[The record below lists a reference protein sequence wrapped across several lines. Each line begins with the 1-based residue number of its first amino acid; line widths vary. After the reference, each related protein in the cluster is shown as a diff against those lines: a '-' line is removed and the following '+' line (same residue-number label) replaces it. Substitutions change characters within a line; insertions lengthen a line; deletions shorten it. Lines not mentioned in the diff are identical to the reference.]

1 VVLVLDVIIDRVCGV
16 DIGKAVLAATVRTPA
31 EGTARK
37 RREETRKFPTFVGDL
52 DRLAQWLTAEGV
64 TVVAMEA
71 TSDYWRP
78 VWWVLEQAGFELV
91 LVNARDVH
99 QLPGR
104 KTDVADSAWLAQ
116 LLECGLLRSSFVPP
130 PEIRELR
137 DLTRYRKR
145 LVQDRTREA
154 QRVEKVLEDSGIKL
168 SSVASSVLT
177 KSARAMIDALIAGER
192 DPKVLAELAQG
203 RMRSKMD
210 ELILAL
216 RGRFTDHHAL
226 LLGVHLDHIDQID
239 AHIATIDARVEA
251 KTAPFDRQLA
261 HLVTMPGIAEVAA
274 RVVIAEIGVDMSI
287 FPTAGHL
294 ASWAGL
300 CPGNNESAGKHRSGH
315 TTHGNPWLA
324 ETLVQAAW
332 AATRHKDSWLRA
344 RYYRLTK
351 RIGRKRAIVAIA
363 HSMLIAIWWMLTED
377 CDYQDLGGDFYD
389 RFNNTEAETRRL
401 VRRLEHLGHHVAL
414 DTTAA

>member
-1 VVLVLDVIIDRVCGV
+1 MDVIIDRVCGI
-16 DIGKAVLAATVRTPA
+16 DIGKAVLAATIRAPA
-31 EGTARK
+31 EGTGRKK

-52 DRLAQWLTAEGV
+52 DRLAEWLTIEGV

-78 VWWVLEQAGFELV
+78 VWWVLEQAGFELI

-130 PEIRELR
+130 PELRELR

-154 QRVEKVLEDSGIKL
+154 QRVEKVLEDTGIKL

-203 RMRSKMD
+203 RMRSKID
-210 ELILAL
+210 ELTLAL
-216 RGRFTDHHAL
+216 RGRFTEHHAL

-251 KTAPFDRQLA
+251 TTGPFDRQLA

-274 RVVIAEIGVDMSI
+274 RVVIAEIGVDMAI

-324 ETLVQAAW
+324 DTLVQAAW
-332 AATRHKDSWLRA
+332 AATRQHDSWLRA
-344 RYYRLTK
+344 RYYRLVK

-389 RFNNTEAETRRL
+389 RFNSTQAETRRL
-401 VRRLEHLGHHVAL
+401 VRRLEHLGHHVTI

>member
-1 VVLVLDVIIDRVCGV
+1 MIIDRVCGI
-16 DIGKAVLAATVRTPA
+16 DIGKAVLAATIRAPA
-31 EGTARK
+31 QGPGRMK

-52 DRLAQWLTAEGV
+52 DRLAEWLTAEEV
-64 TVVAMEA
+64 TAVAMEA

-78 VWWVLEQAGFELV
+78 VWWVLEQAGFELM
-91 LVNARDVH
+91 LVTARDVH

-145 LVQDRTREA
+145 LVQGRTREA
-154 QRVEKVLEDSGIKL
+154 QRVEKVLEDTGIKL

-177 KSARAMIDALIAGER
+177 RSARAMIDALIAGER
-192 DPKVLAELAQG
+192 DPRVLAELAQG
-203 RMRSKMD
+203 RMRSKLD
-210 ELILAL
+210 ELTLAL

-251 KTAPFDRQLA
+251 TIAPFARQLA
-261 HLVTMPGIAEVAA
+261 HLVTVPGIAEVAA
-274 RVVIAEIGVDMSI
+274 RVVIAEIGVDMTI

-332 AATRHKDSWLRA
+332 AATRQQDSWLRA
-344 RYYRLTK
+344 RYYRLVK
-351 RIGRKRAIVAIA
+351 RVGRKRAIVAIA

-377 CDYQDLGGDFYD
+377 CDYQDPGADFYD
-389 RFNNTEAETRRL
+389 RFNNSEAETRRL
-401 VRRLEHLGHHVAL
+401 VRRLEHLGHHVTI

>member
-1 VVLVLDVIIDRVCGV
+1 MDVIIDRVAGV
-16 DIGKAVLAATVRTPA
+16 DIGKAILAATVRVPA
-31 EGTARK
+31 TEGRAK
-37 RREETRKFPTFVGDL
+37 RREVTRKFSTFAADL
-52 DRLAQWLTAEGV
+52 DRLAEWLTVEGV
-64 TVVAMEA
+64 TQVAMEA

-116 LLECGLLRSSFVPP
+116 LVECGLLRSSFVPP

-154 QRVEKVLEDSGIKL
+154 QRVEKVLEDTGIKL

-177 KSARAMIDALIAGER
+177 KSARSMIEALIAGER
-192 DPKVLAELAQG
+192 DPEALAQLAQG
-203 RMRSKMD
+203 RMRSKMP
-210 ELILAL
+210 ELTLAL
-216 RGRFTDHHAL
+216 RGRFSDHHAL
-226 LLGVHLDHIDQID
+226 LLRVHLDHIDQID
-239 AHIATIDARVEA
+239 AHITTIDERIKDRTV
-251 KTAPFDRQLA
+251 PFDRQFR
-261 HLVTMPGIAEVAA
+261 HLLTMPGIAEVAA
-274 RVVIAEIGVDMSI
+274 RVVIAEIGVNMSV

-332 AATRHKDSWLRA
+332 AATRQNDSWLRA
-344 RYYRLTK
+344 RYYRLAR

-363 HSMLIAIWWMLTED
+363 HSMLIAIWWMLNED

-401 VRRLEHLGHHVAL
+401 VRRLEHLGHHVTI

>member
-1 VVLVLDVIIDRVCGV
+1 MEVMTDRVCGV
-16 DIGKAVLAATVRTPA
+16 DIGKVVLAATVRTPV
-31 EGTARK
+31 EGIGGK
-37 RREETRKFPTFVGDL
+37 RREQTRKFPTFAGDL
-52 DRLAQWLTAEGV
+52 DRLAGWLTAEGV
-64 TVVAMEA
+64 TAVAMEA

-104 KTDVADSAWLAQ
+104 KTDVTDSAWLAQ

-154 QRVEKVLEDSGIKL
+154 QRVEKVLEDTGIKL
-168 SSVASSVLT
+168 SAVVSSVLT

-192 DPKVLAELAQG
+192 DPEVLAELAQG
-203 RMRSKMD
+203 RMRSKLG
-210 ELILAL
+210 ELTLAL
-216 RGRFTDHHAL
+216 RGRFRDHHAL
-226 LLGVHLDHIDQID
+226 LLGVHLAHIDQLD
-239 AHIATIDARVEA
+239 QHIATIDARVEA
-251 KTAPFDRQLA
+251 RTAPFARQFA

-274 RVVIAEIGVDMSI
+274 RVVIAEVGVDMSV

-324 ETLVQAAW
+324 DTLVQAAW
-332 AATRHKDSWLRA
+332 AATRQKDSWLRA
-344 RYYRLTK
+344 RYYRLAK
-351 RIGRKRAIVAIA
+351 RVGRKRAIVAIA
-363 HSMLIAIWWMLTED
+363 HSMLIAIWWMLTQD
-377 CDYQDLGGDFYD
+377 CDYHDLGSDFYD

-401 VRRLEHLGHHVAL
+401 LKRLEHLGHHVTI
-414 DTTAA
+414 DTPAA

>member
-1 VVLVLDVIIDRVCGV
+1 MDVITDRVCGV
-16 DIGKAVLAATVRTPA
+16 DIGKAILAATVRTPA
-31 EGTARK
+31 EGSRRK
-37 RREETRKFPTFVGDL
+37 RREETRKFPTFAGEL
-52 DRLAQWLTAEGV
+52 DRLVEWLVGEDV
-64 TVVAMEA
+64 TQVAMEA
-71 TSDYWRP
+71 TGDYWRP

-91 LVNARDVH
+91 LVNARDVR

-154 QRVEKVLEDSGIKL
+154 QRVEKVLEDTGIKL

-192 DPKVLAELAQG
+192 EPGVLAELAKG
-203 RMRSKMD
+203 PMRSKIG
-210 ELILAL
+210 ELTLAL
-216 RGRFTDHHAL
+216 RGRFSDHHAL
-226 LLGVHLDHIDQID
+226 LLGVHLGHIDQID
-239 AHIATIDARVEA
+239 AHISTIDARLEA
-251 KTAPFDRQLA
+251 KTAPFDRQFR
-261 HLVTMPGIAEVAA
+261 HLLTMPGIAEVAA
-274 RVVIAEIGVDMSI
+274 RVVIAEIGVDMAV

-315 TTHGNPWLA
+315 TTHGNPWLS
-324 ETLVQAAW
+324 EMLVQAAW
-332 AATRHKDSWLRA
+332 AATRQKDSWLRA
-344 RYYRLTK
+344 RYYRLAK

-377 CDYQDLGGDFYD
+377 CDYQDLGSDFYD
-389 RFNNTEAETRRL
+389 RFNSTEAETRRL
-401 VRRLEHLGHHVAL
+401 VRRLEHLGHRVAL

>member
-1 VVLVLDVIIDRVCGV
+1 
-16 DIGKAVLAATVRTPA
+16 
-31 EGTARK
+31 
-37 RREETRKFPTFVGDL
+37 
-52 DRLAQWLTAEGV
+52 
-64 TVVAMEA
+64 
-71 TSDYWRP
+71 
-78 VWWVLEQAGFELV
+78 
-91 LVNARDVH
+91 
-99 QLPGR
+99 
-104 KTDVADSAWLAQ
+104 VADSAWLAQ

-154 QRVEKVLEDSGIKL
+154 QRVEKVLEDTGIKL

-203 RMRSKMD
+203 RMRSKID
-210 ELILAL
+210 ELTLAL

-251 KTAPFDRQLA
+251 KTAPFDRQFA
-261 HLVTMPGIAEVAA
+261 HLVTVPGIAEVAA

-300 CPGNNESAGKHRSGH
+300 CPGNNESAGKHRSAH

-332 AATRHKDSWLRA
+332 AATREHDSWLRA
-344 RYYRLTK
+344 RYYRLVK

-363 HSMLIAIWWMLTED
+363 HSILIAIWWMLTED

-401 VRRLEHLGHHVAL
+401 VRRLENLGHHVAL
-414 DTTAA
+414 ETTAA

>member
-1 VVLVLDVIIDRVCGV
+1 MDVIIDRVTGV
-16 DIGKAVLAATVRTPA
+16 DIGKAVLAATVRVPA
-31 EGTARK
+31 TEGRAK
-37 RREETRKFPTFVGDL
+37 RREETRKFPAFAADL
-52 DRLAQWLTAEGV
+52 DRLAEWLAAERV
-64 TVVAMEA
+64 THVAMEA

-104 KTDVADSAWLAQ
+104 KTDVTDSAWLAQ
-116 LLECGLLRSSFVPP
+116 LSECGRLRSSFIPP

-137 DLTRYRKR
+137 DLTRYGKR
-145 LVQDRTREA
+145 LVQDGTREA
-154 QRVEKVLEDSGIKL
+154 QRVEKVLEDTGIKL
-168 SSVASSVLT
+168 SAVASSVLT
-177 KSARAMIDALIAGER
+177 KSARSMLEALIAGER

-203 RMRSKMD
+203 RMRPKVG
-210 ELILAL
+210 ELTLAL
-216 RGRFTDHHAL
+216 RVRFSDHHAVL
-226 LLGVHLDHIDQID
+226 LRVHLDHIDQLD
-239 AHIATIDARVEA
+239 AHIATIDARVKDRA
-251 KTAPFDRQLA
+251 APFDCQLR

-274 RVVIAEIGVDMSI
+274 RVVIAEIGVDMAV

-300 CPGNNESAGKHRSGH
+300 CPGNNESAGKHHSGH

-324 ETLVQAAW
+324 DTLVQAAW

-344 RYYRLTK
+344 RYYRLAK
-351 RIGRKRAIVAIA
+351 RIGRKRAIIAIA
-363 HSMLIAIWWMLTED
+363 HSMLIAIWWMPTED
-377 CDYQDLGGDFYD
+377 CDYRDLGDNFYD

-401 VRRLEHLGHHVAL
+401 VRRLEHLGHHVAIN
-414 DTTAA
+414 TAAA

>member
-1 VVLVLDVIIDRVCGV
+1 MDVIIDRVCGI
-16 DIGKAVLAATVRTPA
+16 DIGKAVLAATIRAPA
-31 EGTARK
+31 QGPGRKK

-52 DRLAQWLTAEGV
+52 DRLAEWLTAEEV
-64 TVVAMEA
+64 TAVAMEA

-78 VWWVLEQAGFELV
+78 VWWVLEQAGFELM

-154 QRVEKVLEDSGIKL
+154 QRVEKVLEDTGIKL

-177 KSARAMIDALIAGER
+177 RSARAMIDALIAGER
-192 DPKVLAELAQG
+192 DPRVLAELAQG
-203 RMRSKMD
+203 RMRSKLD
-210 ELILAL
+210 ELTLAL

-251 KTAPFDRQLA
+251 RTAPFDRQLA

-274 RVVIAEIGVDMSI
+274 RVVIAEIGVDMTI

-294 ASWAGL
+294 TSWAGL

-332 AATRHKDSWLRA
+332 AATRQQDSWLRA
-344 RYYRLTK
+344 RYYRLVK
-351 RIGRKRAIVAIA
+351 RVGRKRAIVAIA

-377 CDYQDLGGDFYD
+377 CDYQDLGADFYN

-401 VRRLEHLGHHVAL
+401 VRRLEHLGHHVTL
-414 DTTAA
+414 DPAAA

>member
-1 VVLVLDVIIDRVCGV
+1 MDVIIDRVCGI
-16 DIGKAVLAATVRTPA
+16 DIGKAVLAATIRAPA
-31 EGTARK
+31 EGTGRKK

-52 DRLAQWLTAEGV
+52 DRLAEWLTIEGV

-78 VWWVLEQAGFELV
+78 VWWVLEQAGFELM

-130 PEIRELR
+130 PELRELR

-154 QRVEKVLEDSGIKL
+154 QRVEKVLEDTGIKL

-203 RMRSKMD
+203 RMRSKID
-210 ELILAL
+210 ELTLAL
-216 RGRFTDHHAL
+216 RGRFTEHHAL

-251 KTAPFDRQLA
+251 TTGPFDRQLA

-274 RVVIAEIGVDMSI
+274 RVVIAEIGVDMAI

-324 ETLVQAAW
+324 DTLVQAAW
-332 AATRHKDSWLRA
+332 AATRQHDSWLRA
-344 RYYRLTK
+344 RYYRLVK

-389 RFNNTEAETRRL
+389 RFNSTQAETRRL
-401 VRRLEHLGHHVAL
+401 VRRLEHLGHHVTI

>member
-1 VVLVLDVIIDRVCGV
+1 MDVIIDRVAGI
-16 DIGKAVLAATVRTPA
+16 DIGKAVLAATIRGPGA
-31 EGTARK
+31 EGRRR
-37 RREETRKFPTFVGDL
+37 RREETRKFPTFADDL
-52 DRLAQWLTAEGV
+52 DRLVEWLGSEGV
-64 TVVAMEA
+64 THVAMEA

-78 VWWVLEQAGFELV
+78 VWWVLEQAGFELL

-116 LLECGLLRSSFVPP
+116 LLECGLLRSSFIPP

-154 QRVEKVLEDSGIKL
+154 QRVEKVLEDTGIKL

-177 KSARAMIDALIAGER
+177 KSARSMIEALIAGER
-192 DPKVLAELAQG
+192 DPEVLAQLAQG
-203 RMRSKMD
+203 RMRAKLD
-210 ELILAL
+210 ELTLAL
-216 RGRFTDHHAL
+216 RGRFSDHHAML
-226 LLGVHLDHIDQID
+226 LRVHLDHIDQLE
-239 AHIATIDARVEA
+239 AHVGTLDARIEA
-251 KTAPFDRQLA
+251 KTVPFDRQIR
-261 HLVTMPGIAEVAA
+261 HLITMPGLGEVAA
-274 RVVIAEIGVDMSI
+274 RVVVAEIGVDMSV

-315 TTHGNPWLA
+315 TTHGNPWLS
-324 ETLVQAAW
+324 EILVQAAW
-332 AATRHKDSWLRA
+332 AATRQKDSWFRA
-344 RYYRLTK
+344 RYYRLSK

-363 HSMLIAIWWMLTED
+363 HSMIIAIWWMLSED
-377 CDYQDLGGDFYD
+377 RAYHDLGGDFYD

-401 VRRLEHLGHHVAL
+401 VRRLEHLGHHVTL

>member
-1 VVLVLDVIIDRVCGV
+1 MDVIIDCVAGV
-16 DIGKAVLAATVRTPA
+16 DIGKAVLAATVRGPGA
-31 EGTARK
+31 DGRK
-37 RREETRKFPTFVGDL
+37 RRREETRKFPTFAGDL
-52 DRLAQWLTAEGV
+52 DRLAVWLGEQGV
-64 TVVAMEA
+64 THVAMEA

-78 VWWVLEQAGFELV
+78 VWWVLEQAGFEML

-145 LVQDRTREA
+145 MVQDRTREA
-154 QRVEKVLEDSGIKL
+154 QRVEKVLEDTGIKL

-177 KSARAMIDALIAGER
+177 KSARSMIEALISGER
-192 DPKVLAELAQG
+192 DPKVLADLAKG
-203 RMRSKMD
+203 PMRSKID
-210 ELILAL
+210 ELTLAL
-216 RGRFTDHHAL
+216 RGRFADHHAVL
-226 LLGVHLDHIDQID
+226 LRVHLDHIDQID
-239 AHIATIDARVEA
+239 AHIETLDKRIEV
-251 KTAPFDRQLA
+251 KTAPFARQLA
-261 HLVTMPGIAEVAA
+261 HLVTMPGLGDVAA
-274 RVVIAEIGVDMSI
+274 RVVVAEIGVDMTV

-300 CPGNNESAGKHRSGH
+300 CPGNNESAGKHRSGR
-315 TTHGNPWLA
+315 TTHGNPWLS

-332 AATRHKDSWLRA
+332 AATRQKDSWLRA
-344 RYYRLTK
+344 RYYRLAK
-351 RIGRKRAIVAIA
+351 RVGRKRAIVAVA
-363 HSMLIAIWWMLTED
+363 HSMIIAIWWMLHDD

-389 RFNNTEAETRRL
+389 RFNNAETETRRL
-401 VRRLEHLGHHVAL
+401 VRRLEHLGHHVSL
-414 DTTAA
+414 DADAA

>member
-1 VVLVLDVIIDRVCGV
+1 MDVIIDRVCGV
-16 DIGKAVLAATVRTPA
+16 DIGKAILAATIRVPG
-31 EGTARK
+31 EGRK
-37 RREETRKFPTFVGDL
+37 KREEQTRKFATFAAALDDL
-52 DRLAQWLTAEGV
+52 TAWLTEARV

-78 VWWVLEQAGFELV
+78 VWWVLEQAGFEML

-154 QRVEKVLEDSGIKL
+154 QRVEKVLEDTGIKL
-168 SSVASSVLT
+168 SSVASSLLS
-177 KSARAMIDALIAGER
+177 KSARAMIDALIGGER
-192 DPKVLAELAQG
+192 DPEVLAELAKG
-203 RMRSKMD
+203 RMRSKIP
-210 ELILAL
+210 ELTLAL
-216 RGRFTDHHAL
+216 RGRFNDHHAL
-226 LLGVHLDHIDQID
+226 LLQVHLDHIDQLD
-239 AHIATIDARVEA
+239 AHMATIDARIEA
-251 KTAPFDRQLA
+251 RTVPFDRQFA
-261 HLVTMPGIAEVAA
+261 HLLTIPGVAEVTA
-274 RVVIAEIGVDMSI
+274 RVVIAEVGVDMTV

-294 ASWAGL
+294 ASWSGL

-332 AATRHKDSWLRA
+332 AATRQHDSWLRA
-344 RYYRLTK
+344 RYYRLAK
-351 RIGRKRAIVAIA
+351 RIGRKRAIIAIA
-363 HSMLIAIWWMLTED
+363 HSMIIAIWWMLSED
-377 CDYQDLGGDFYD
+377 CDYQDLGADFYD
-389 RFNNTEAETRRL
+389 RFVNTEAETRRL

>member
-1 VVLVLDVIIDRVCGV
+1 MDVIIDRVCGV
-16 DIGKAVLAATVRTPA
+16 DIGKVILAATIRVPA
-31 EGTARK
+31 EGPGRKK

-52 DRLAQWLTAEGV
+52 DRLAEWLTGEEV
-64 TVVAMEA
+64 TVVVMEA

-78 VWWVLEQAGFELV
+78 VWWVLEQAGLELV

-154 QRVEKVLEDSGIKL
+154 QRVEKVLEDTGIKL

-203 RMRSKMD
+203 RMRSKID
-210 ELILAL
+210 ELTLAL

-251 KTAPFDRQLA
+251 KTAPFDRQFA
-261 HLVTMPGIAEVAA
+261 HLVTVPGIAEVAA

-300 CPGNNESAGKHRSGH
+300 CPGNNESAGKHRSAH

-332 AATRHKDSWLRA
+332 AATREHDSWLRA
-344 RYYRLTK
+344 RYYRLVK

-363 HSMLIAIWWMLTED
+363 HSILIAIWWMLTED

-389 RFNNTEAETRRL
+389 RFNNTAAETRHL
-401 VRRLEHLGHHVAL
+401 VRRLEHLGHHVTI

>member
-1 VVLVLDVIIDRVCGV
+1 MDVIVDRVCGV
-16 DIGKAVLAATVRTPA
+16 DIGKAILAATVRTPA

-37 RREETRKFPTFVGDL
+37 RREETRKFPTFAGEL
-52 DRLAQWLTAEGV
+52 DRLAEWLTAEGV

-154 QRVEKVLEDSGIKL
+154 QRVEKVLEDTGIKL

-177 KSARAMIDALIAGER
+177 RSARAMIDALIVGER
-192 DPKVLAELAQG
+192 DPEVLAELAKG
-203 RMRSKMD
+203 RMRSKID
-210 ELILAL
+210 ELALAL

-226 LLGVHLDHIDQID
+226 LLGVHLAHIDQID
-239 AHIATIDARVEA
+239 AHIATVDARVEA
-251 KTAPFDRQLA
+251 KTAPFARQIA

-274 RVVIAEIGVDMSI
+274 RVVIAEIGVDMSV

-332 AATRHKDSWLRA
+332 AATRQKDSWLRA
-344 RYYRLTK
+344 RYYRLAR

-377 CDYQDLGGDFYD
+377 CAYQDLGGDFYD
-389 RFNNTEAETRRL
+389 RFNNTEAETHRL
-401 VRRLEHLGHHVAL
+401 VRRLEHLGHRVTL

>member
-1 VVLVLDVIIDRVCGV
+1 MMDVIIDRVCGV
-16 DIGKAVLAATVRTPA
+16 DVGKSILAATIRAPG
-31 EGTARK
+31 EGSGRK
-37 RREETRKFPTFVGDL
+37 RREQTRKFSTFADDL
-52 DRLAQWLTAEGV
+52 DRLAEWLTAEGV

-78 VWWVLEQAGFELV
+78 VWWVLEQAGLELV

-154 QRVEKVLEDSGIKL
+154 QRVEKVLEDTGIKL

-177 KSARAMIDALIAGER
+177 KSARSMIEALIAGER
-192 DPKVLAELAQG
+192 DPKVLADLAQG
-203 RMRSKMD
+203 RMRSKID
-210 ELILAL
+210 DLTLAL
-216 RGRFTDHHAL
+216 RGRFGDHHAVL
-226 LLGVHLDHIDQID
+226 LRVHLDHIDQID
-239 AHIATIDARVEA
+239 AHIATIDTRIKQVI
-251 KTAPFDRQLA
+251 APFDRQVQ
-261 HLVTMPGIAEVAA
+261 HLVTVPGVADVAA
-274 RVVIAEIGVDMSI
+274 RVVIAEIGVDMTV

-315 TTHGNPWLA
+315 TTHGNPWLS
-324 ETLVQAAW
+324 EILVQAAW
-332 AATRHKDSWLRA
+332 AAIRQHDSWLRA
-344 RYYRLTK
+344 RYYRLAK
-351 RIGRKRAIVAIA
+351 RIGRKRAIVAVA
-363 HSMLIAIWWMLTED
+363 HSMLIAIWWMLSED
-377 CDYQDLGGDFYD
+377 CDFHDLGSDFYQ
-389 RFNNTEAETRRL
+389 RFNNPEAETRRL
-401 VRRLEHLGHHVAL
+401 VKRLQHLGHEVIL
-414 DTTAA
+414 NPAA

>member
-1 VVLVLDVIIDRVCGV
+1 MDVIIDRVAGV
-16 DIGKAVLAATVRTPA
+16 DIGKAILAATVRAPA
-31 EGTARK
+31 VSGRVK
-37 RREETRKFPTFVGDL
+37 RREETRKFPTFAGDL
-52 DRLAQWLTAEGV
+52 DRLAEWLVGEGV
-64 TVVAMEA
+64 THVAMEA

-116 LLECGLLRSSFVPP
+116 LLECGLLRSSFIPP

-154 QRVEKVLEDSGIKL
+154 QRVEKVLEDTGIKL

-192 DPKVLAELAQG
+192 DPAVLADLAQA
-203 RMRSKMD
+203 RMRSKIG
-210 ELILAL
+210 ELTLAL
-216 RGRFTDHHAL
+216 RGRFSEHHAVL
-226 LLGVHLDHIDQID
+226 LRVHLDHVDQID
-239 AHIATIDARVEA
+239 AHIATIDARIEHV
-251 KTAPFDRQLA
+251 TGPFARQLA
-261 HLVTMPGIAEVAA
+261 HLMTVPGIAEVAA
-274 RVVIAEIGVDMSI
+274 RVVIAEVGVDMSV

-300 CPGNNESAGKHRSGH
+300 CPGNNESAGKHRSGR

-324 ETLVQAAW
+324 EILVQAAW
-332 AATRHKDSWLRA
+332 TATRQPDSWLRA
-344 RYYRLTK
+344 RYYRLVK
-351 RIGRKRAIVAIA
+351 RVGRKRAIIAIA
-363 HSMLIAIWWMLTED
+363 HSMLIAIWWMLSED
-377 CDYQDLGGDFYD
+377 CDYQDLGADFYD
-389 RFNNTEAETRRL
+389 RFNNAEAETRRL
-401 VRRLEHLGHHVAL
+401 VRRLEHLGHHVTI

>member
-1 VVLVLDVIIDRVCGV
+1 MIIDRVCGI
-16 DIGKAVLAATVRTPA
+16 DIGKAVLAATIRAPA
-31 EGTARK
+31 EAPGRKK
-37 RREETRKFPTFVGDL
+37 RREQTRKFPTFVGDL
-52 DRLAQWLTAEGV
+52 DRLAEWLGVEGV

-78 VWWVLEQAGFELV
+78 VWWVLEQAGFELM

-130 PEIRELR
+130 REIRELR

-154 QRVEKVLEDSGIKL
+154 QRVEKVLEDTGIKL

-192 DPKVLAELAQG
+192 DPRVLAGLAQG
-203 RMRSKMD
+203 RMRSKID
-210 ELILAL
+210 ELTLAL
-216 RGRFTDHHAL
+216 RGRFSDHHAL

-251 KTAPFDRQLA
+251 RTVPFDRQLA
-261 HLVTMPGIAEVAA
+261 HLITMPGIAETAA

-300 CPGNNESAGKHRSGH
+300 CPGNNESAGKHRSGR

-332 AATRHKDSWLRA
+332 AATRQTDSWLRA
-344 RYYRLTK
+344 RYYRLVK
-351 RIGRKRAIVAIA
+351 RLGRKRAIVAIA

-377 CDYQDLGGDFYD
+377 CDYQDLGADFYD

-401 VRRLEHLGHHVAL
+401 IRRLEHLGHHVTI
-414 DTTAA
+414 DTPAA

>member
-1 VVLVLDVIIDRVCGV
+1 MDVIIDRVCGV
-16 DIGKAVLAATVRTPA
+16 DIGKAILAATIRVPG
-31 EGTARK
+31 EGRK
-37 RREETRKFPTFVGDL
+37 KREEQTRKFATFAAALDDL
-52 DRLAQWLTAEGV
+52 AAWLTEARV

-78 VWWVLEQAGFELV
+78 VWWVLEQAGFEML

-154 QRVEKVLEDSGIKL
+154 QRVEKVLEDTGIKL
-168 SSVASSVLT
+168 SSVASSLLS
-177 KSARAMIDALIAGER
+177 KSARAMIDALIGGER
-192 DPKVLAELAQG
+192 DPEVLAELAKG
-203 RMRSKMD
+203 RMRSKIP
-210 ELILAL
+210 ELTLAL
-216 RGRFTDHHAL
+216 RGRFNDHHAL
-226 LLGVHLDHIDQID
+226 LLQVHLDHIDQLD
-239 AHIATIDARVEA
+239 AHMATIDARIEA
-251 KTAPFDRQLA
+251 RTVPFDRQFA
-261 HLVTMPGIAEVAA
+261 HLLTIPGVAEVTA
-274 RVVIAEIGVDMSI
+274 RVVIAEVGVDMTV

-294 ASWAGL
+294 ASWSGL

-332 AATRHKDSWLRA
+332 AATRQHDSWLRA
-344 RYYRLTK
+344 RYYRLAK
-351 RIGRKRAIVAIA
+351 RIGRKRAIIAIA
-363 HSMLIAIWWMLTED
+363 HSMIIAIWWMLSED
-377 CDYQDLGGDFYD
+377 CDYQDLGADFYD
-389 RFNNTEAETRRL
+389 RFVNTEAETRRL

>member
-1 VVLVLDVIIDRVCGV
+1 MDVIIERVCGV
-16 DIGKAVLAATVRTPA
+16 DIGKAVLAATIRA
-31 EGTARK
+31 SAQGSGRQ
-37 RREETRKFPTFVGDL
+37 RREVTRKFPTFAGDL
-52 DRLAQWLTAEGV
+52 DRLVAWLAEEGV

-71 TSDYWRP
+71 TSDYWRA

-116 LLECGLLRSSFVPP
+116 LLECGLLRSSFIPP

-154 QRVEKVLEDSGIKL
+154 QRVEKVLEDTGIKL

-192 DPKVLAELAQG
+192 DPEVLADLAQR
-203 RMRSKMD
+203 RMRAKLD
-210 ELILAL
+210 ELTLAL
-216 RGRFTDHHAL
+216 RGRFRDHHAVL
-226 LLGVHLDHIDQID
+226 LRVHLDHIDQID
-239 AHIATIDARVEA
+239 AHIATIDARIEDT
-251 KTAPFDRQLA
+251 TAPFARQLG
-261 HLVTMPGIAEVAA
+261 HLQTMPGIAEVAA
-274 RVVIAEIGVDMSI
+274 RVVIAEIGVDMSV

-300 CPGNNESAGKHRSGH
+300 CPGNNESAGKHRTGR
-315 TTHGNPWLA
+315 TTPGNPWLA
-324 ETLVQAAW
+324 ETLIQAAW
-332 AATRHKDSWLRA
+332 AATRQKDSWLQA
-344 RYYRLTK
+344 RYYRLAK
-351 RIGRKRAIVAIA
+351 RIGRKRAITAIA
-363 HSMLIAIWWMLTED
+363 HSMLITIWWMLTQD
-377 CDYQDLGGDFYD
+377 RDYHDLGSDFYD

-401 VRRLEHLGHHVAL
+401 LRRLEHLEHHVTL

>member
-1 VVLVLDVIIDRVCGV
+1 MDVIIDRVCGV
-16 DIGKAVLAATVRTPA
+16 DIGKAVLAATIRVPG
-31 EGTARK
+31 EGRK
-37 RREETRKFPTFVGDL
+37 KRDEQTRKFATFAAALDDL
-52 DRLAQWLTAEGV
+52 AVWLTEAQV

-78 VWWVLEQAGFELV
+78 VWWVLEQAGFEML

-154 QRVEKVLEDSGIKL
+154 QRVEKVLEDTGIKL

-192 DPKVLAELAQG
+192 DPAVLAELAQG
-203 RMRSKMD
+203 RMRSKIP
-210 ELILAL
+210 ELTLAL
-216 RGRFTDHHAL
+216 RGRFNDHHAL

-239 AHIATIDARVEA
+239 AHITTIDERVEA
-251 KTAPFDRQLA
+251 QTVPFDRQVR
-261 HLVTMPGIAEVAA
+261 HLLTMPGIGEVAA
-274 RVVIAEIGVDMSI
+274 RVVIAEIGVNMEV

-300 CPGNNESAGKHRSGH
+300 CPGNNESAGKQLGMARR
-315 TTHGNPWLA
+315 
-324 ETLVQAAW
+324 VQGIIAA
-332 AATRHKDSWLRA
+332 
-344 RYYRLTK
+344 
-351 RIGRKRAIVAIA
+351 
-363 HSMLIAIWWMLTED
+363 
-377 CDYQDLGGDFYD
+377 
-389 RFNNTEAETRRL
+389 RL
-401 VRRLEHLGHHVAL
+401 VFRG
-414 DTTAA
+414 

>member
-1 VVLVLDVIIDRVCGV
+1 MDVIIDRVCGV
-16 DIGKAVLAATVRTPA
+16 DIGKAVLAATIRVPG
-31 EGTARK
+31 EGRK
-37 RREETRKFPTFVGDL
+37 KRDEQTRKFATFAAALDDL
-52 DRLAQWLTAEGV
+52 AAWLTEAQV

-78 VWWVLEQAGFELV
+78 VWWVLEQGGFEML

-154 QRVEKVLEDSGIKL
+154 QRVEKVLEDTGIKL
-168 SSVASSVLT
+168 SSVASSLLS

-192 DPKVLAELAQG
+192 NPEVLAELAKG
-203 RMRSKMD
+203 RMRSKIP
-210 ELILAL
+210 ELTLAL
-216 RGRFTDHHAL
+216 RGRFNDHHAL
-226 LLGVHLDHIDQID
+226 LLQVHLDHIDELE
-239 AHIATIDARVEA
+239 AHIATIDARIEDR
-251 KTAPFDRQLA
+251 TAPFDRQFR
-261 HLVTMPGIAEVAA
+261 HLLTMPGIAEVAA
-274 RVVIAEIGVDMSI
+274 RVVIAEIGVDMTV

-300 CPGNNESAGKHRSGH
+300 CPGNNESAGKHRSGR
-315 TTHGNPWLA
+315 TRKGNTELCTVLT
-324 ETLVQAAW
+324 ECAW
-332 AATRHKDSWLRA
+332 AAARTSTYVGAQFRRFHRRFGQKGGKKAATATAHTLIVIIWHVLAESSAYRDLGSDYFTRRIDSPRA
-344 RYYRLTK
+344 R
-351 RIGRKRAIVAIA
+351 
-363 HSMLIAIWWMLTED
+363 E
-377 CDYQDLGGDFYD
+377 
-389 RFNNTEAETRRL
+389 RRL
-401 VRRLEHLGHHVAL
+401 IRELEALGHKVTLEPTVA
-414 DTTAA
+414 

>member
-1 VVLVLDVIIDRVCGV
+1 MDVIIDRVCGV

-52 DRLAQWLTAEGV
+52 DRLAEWLTVEGI

-154 QRVEKVLEDSGIKL
+154 QRIEKVLEDTGIKL

-192 DPKVLAELAQG
+192 DPKVLAGLAQG
-203 RMRSKMD
+203 RMRSKID
-210 ELILAL
+210 ELTLAL

-226 LLGVHLDHIDQID
+226 LLGIHLGHIDQID
-239 AHIATIDARVEA
+239 AHIATIDTRVEA
-251 KTAPFDRQLA
+251 TTAPFDRQLA

-332 AATRHKDSWLRA
+332 AATRQHDSWLRA
-344 RYYRLTK
+344 RHYRLVK

>member
-1 VVLVLDVIIDRVCGV
+1 MDVIIDRVCGV
-16 DIGKAVLAATVRTPA
+16 DIGKSILAATVRTPVI
-31 EGTARK
+31 GTGRK
-37 RREETRKFPTFVGDL
+37 RREQTRKFPTFAGDL
-52 DRLAQWLTAEGV
+52 DRLATWLVDEGV
-64 TVVAMEA
+64 THVAMEA

-78 VWWVLEQAGFELV
+78 VWWVLEQAGFEML

-154 QRVEKVLEDSGIKL
+154 QRVEKVLEDTGIKL

-192 DPKVLAELAQG
+192 DPEVLAELAKG
-203 RMRSKMD
+203 PMRSKID
-210 ELILAL
+210 ELTLAL
-216 RGRFTDHHAL
+216 RGRFRDHHAL
-226 LLGVHLDHIDQID
+226 LLRVHLDHIDQID
-239 AHIATIDARVEA
+239 GHVATIDARIKE
-251 KTAPFDRQLA
+251 KTAPFDRQLR
-261 HLVTMPGIAEVAA
+261 HLMTMPGIGEVAA
-274 RVVIAEIGVDMSI
+274 RVVIAEIGVDMAV

-300 CPGNNESAGKHRSGH
+300 CPGNNESAGKHRSGQ
-315 TTHGNPWLA
+315 TTPGNPWLT

-332 AATRHKDSWLRA
+332 AATRQKDSWLRA

-363 HSMLIAIWWMLTED
+363 HSMLIAIWWMLSQD
-377 CDYQDLGGDFYD
+377 CDYQDLGNDFYD

-401 VRRLEHLGHHVAL
+401 VRRLEHLGHHVVL

>member
-1 VVLVLDVIIDRVCGV
+1 MDVIIDRVAGI
-16 DIGKAVLAATVRTPA
+16 DIGKSVLAATIRGPGT
-31 EGTARK
+31 EGQKR
-37 RREETRKFPTFVGDL
+37 RREETRKFPTFAGDL
-52 DRLAQWLTAEGV
+52 DRLAEWLAGEGV
-64 TVVAMEA
+64 THVAMEA

-78 VWWVLEQAGFELV
+78 VWWVLEQAGFELL

-116 LLECGLLRSSFVPP
+116 LLECGLLGSSFIPP

-154 QRVEKVLEDSGIKL
+154 QRVEKVLEDTGIKL

-177 KSARAMIDALIAGER
+177 KSARSMIEALIAGER
-192 DPKVLAELAQG
+192 EPEVLAQLAQG
-203 RMRSKMD
+203 RMRAKLD
-210 ELILAL
+210 ELTLAL
-216 RGRFTDHHAL
+216 RGRFSDHHAVL
-226 LLGVHLDHIDQID
+226 LRVHLDHIDQLE
-239 AHIATIDARVEA
+239 AHIDTIDARIEV
-251 KTAPFDRQLA
+251 KTVPFDRQIG
-261 HLVTMPGIAEVAA
+261 HLITMPGLGEVAA
-274 RVVIAEIGVDMSI
+274 RVVVAELAVDMSV

-300 CPGNNESAGKHRSGH
+300 CPGNNESAGKHRSGR
-315 TTHGNPWLA
+315 TTHGNPWLS
-324 ETLVQAAW
+324 EILVQAAW
-332 AATRHKDSWLRA
+332 AATRQKDSWFRA
-344 RYYRLTK
+344 RYYRLSK
-351 RIGRKRAIVAIA
+351 RIGRKRAILAIA
-363 HSMLIAIWWMLTED
+363 HSMIIAIWSMLSQD
-377 CDYQDLGGDFYD
+377 HDYQNLGGDFYD

-401 VRRLEHLGHHVAL
+401 VRRLQHLGHQVTL

>member
-1 VVLVLDVIIDRVCGV
+1 MDVIIDRVCGV
-16 DIGKAVLAATVRTPA
+16 DIGKAILAATVRTPG
-31 EGTARK
+31 EGRK
-37 RREETRKFPTFVGDL
+37 KREEQTRKFATFAAALDDL
-52 DRLAQWLTAEGV
+52 AGWLTAEQV

-78 VWWVLEQAGFELV
+78 VWWVLEQAGFEML

-154 QRVEKVLEDSGIKL
+154 QRVEKVLEDTGIKL
-168 SSVASSVLT
+168 SAVASSLLS

-192 DPKVLAELAQG
+192 DPEVLAELAKG
-203 RMRSKMD
+203 RMRSKIP
-210 ELILAL
+210 ELTLAL
-216 RGRFTDHHAL
+216 RGRFNDHHAL
-226 LLGVHLDHIDQID
+226 LLQVHLDHIDQLD
-239 AHIATIDARVEA
+239 AHMATIDARIEA
-251 KTAPFDRQLA
+251 KTVPFDRQLA
-261 HLVTMPGIAEVAA
+261 HLRSMPGIAEVAA
-274 RVVIAEIGVDMSI
+274 RVVIAEIGVDMTV

-315 TTHGNPWLA
+315 TTHGNPWLT

-332 AATRHKDSWLRA
+332 AATRQHDSWLRA
-344 RYYRLTK
+344 RYYRLAK

-363 HSMLIAIWWMLTED
+363 HSMVIAIWWMLSED
-377 CDYQDLGGDFYD
+377 CDYHDLGADFYD

-401 VRRLEHLGHHVAL
+401 VRRLEHLGHHVEI
-414 DTTAA
+414 DTHAA

>member
-1 VVLVLDVIIDRVCGV
+1 MDVIIDRVCGV
-16 DIGKAVLAATVRTPA
+16 DIGKAVLAATIRAPA
-31 EGTARK
+31 EGSGRK
-37 RREETRKFPTFVGDL
+37 RREETRKFPTFAGDL
-52 DRLAQWLTAEGV
+52 DRLAEWLTAEGV
-64 TVVAMEA
+64 TAVAMEA

-116 LLECGLLRSSFVPP
+116 LLECGLLRASFIPP

-154 QRVEKVLEDSGIKL
+154 QRVEKVLEDTGIKL

-192 DPKVLAELAQG
+192 DPAVLADLAQR
-203 RMRSKMD
+203 RMRSKIP
-210 ELILAL
+210 ELTLAL
-216 RGRFTDHHAL
+216 RGRFTEHHAVL
-226 LLGVHLDHIDQID
+226 LRVHLDHIDQLD
-239 AHIATIDARVEA
+239 AHIATIDARIED
-251 KTAPFDRQLA
+251 KTVPFERQVG
-261 HLVTMPGIAEVAA
+261 HLLTMPGIADVAA
-274 RVVIAEIGVDMSI
+274 RTVIAEIGVDMAV

-332 AATRHKDSWLRA
+332 AATRSKDSWLRA

-351 RIGRKRAIVAIA
+351 RVGRKRAILAVA
-363 HSMLIAIWWMLTED
+363 HSMLVAIWWMLTED
-377 CDYQDLGGDFYD
+377 CDYQDLGAGFYD
-389 RFNNTEAETRRL
+389 RFNNAEAETRRL
-401 VRRLEHLGHHVAL
+401 VRRLEHLGHHVTL

>member
-1 VVLVLDVIIDRVCGV
+1 VDVIIDRVCGI
-16 DIGKAVLAATVRTPA
+16 DIGKAVLAATIRAPA
-31 EGTARK
+31 QGPGRKK

-52 DRLAQWLTAEGV
+52 DRLTEWLTAEEV

-78 VWWVLEQAGFELV
+78 VWWVLEQAGFELM

-154 QRVEKVLEDSGIKL
+154 QRVEKVLEDTGIKL

-177 KSARAMIDALIAGER
+177 RSARAMIDALIAGER
-192 DPKVLAELAQG
+192 DPRVLAELAQG
-203 RMRSKMD
+203 RMRSKLD
-210 ELILAL
+210 ELTLAL

-251 KTAPFDRQLA
+251 RTAPFDRQLA

-274 RVVIAEIGVDMSI
+274 RVVIAEIGVDMTI

-332 AATRHKDSWLRA
+332 AATRQQDSWLRA
-344 RYYRLTK
+344 RYYRLVK
-351 RIGRKRAIVAIA
+351 RVGRKRAIVAIA
-363 HSMLIAIWWMLTED
+363 HSMLIAIWWMLTEH
-377 CDYQDLGGDFYD
+377 CDYQDLGADFYN

-401 VRRLEHLGHHVAL
+401 VRRLEHLGHHVSL
-414 DTTAA
+414 DTAAA

>member
-1 VVLVLDVIIDRVCGV
+1 MDVIIDRVCGV
-16 DIGKAVLAATVRTPA
+16 DIGKAILAATIRVPA
-31 EGTARK
+31 EGPGRKK

-52 DRLAQWLTAEGV
+52 DRLAEWLTGEEV
-64 TVVAMEA
+64 TVVVMEA

-78 VWWVLEQAGFELV
+78 VWWVLEQAGLELV

-154 QRVEKVLEDSGIKL
+154 QRVEKVLEDTGIKL

-203 RMRSKMD
+203 RMRSKID
-210 ELILAL
+210 ELTLAL

-251 KTAPFDRQLA
+251 KTAPFDRQFA
-261 HLVTMPGIAEVAA
+261 HLVTVPGIAEVAA

-300 CPGNNESAGKHRSGH
+300 CPGNNESAGKHRSAH

-332 AATRHKDSWLRA
+332 AATRQHDSWLRA
-344 RYYRLTK
+344 RYYRLVK

-363 HSMLIAIWWMLTED
+363 HSILIAIWWMLTED

-401 VRRLEHLGHHVAL
+401 VRRLEHLGHHVTI

>member
-1 VVLVLDVIIDRVCGV
+1 MDVVIDRVCGV
-16 DIGKAVLAATVRTPA
+16 DIGKVILAATIRVPA
-31 EGTARK
+31 EGPGRKK

-52 DRLAQWLTAEGV
+52 DRLAEWLTGEEV
-64 TVVAMEA
+64 TVVVMEA

-78 VWWVLEQAGFELV
+78 VWWVLEQAGLELV

-154 QRVEKVLEDSGIKL
+154 QRVEKVLEDTGIKL

-177 KSARAMIDALIAGER
+177 KSARAMIAALIAGER

-203 RMRSKMD
+203 RMRSKID
-210 ELILAL
+210 ELTLAL

-251 KTAPFDRQLA
+251 KTAPFDRQFA
-261 HLVTMPGIAEVAA
+261 HLVTVPGIAEVAA

-300 CPGNNESAGKHRSGH
+300 CPGNNESAGKHRSAH

-332 AATRHKDSWLRA
+332 AATREHDSWLRA
-344 RYYRLTK
+344 RYYRLVK

-363 HSMLIAIWWMLTED
+363 HSILIAIWWMLTED

-389 RFNNTEAETRRL
+389 RFNNTAAETRHL
-401 VRRLEHLGHHVAL
+401 VRRLEHLGHHVTI